1 MGTVGTAR
9 VLCPRDCL
17 ASPPPTPHTAARHG
31 RDAAPFCTHRSVGGR
46 GLGAWPGVSSHA
58 AGLQGRASP
67 CACRLGG
74 RRAARHLV
82 PQGRPACA
90 SGGEPLCSGPWGPS
104 PTRRPGQRPAGSSA
118 CHTSWQ
124 RLGCEPTPRTAPGLP
139 AVDPRPG
146 SCPGELRLGAR
157 ALLTRQPVRRAWEPL
172 RAALWAI
179 RAPTVGPSTLM
190 ALGGPQVRNGTGP
203 AAPRSGP
210 CPPEPASTRG
220 PAPASPAL
228 RAPWGGG
235 SKAGISLAP
244 TSPVSSHPAHACFR
258 ASGLDF

>member
-1 MGTVGTAR
+1 MTVTLPHVPGAAPHGASSACVLCPRSGQWKAEGTPERQLRPSRQAVVPGVPPLQGAGRWGQDGLHRGFPSWARVTFGLELFVVGTVGTAR

-17 ASPPPTPHTAARHG
+17 ASPPPTPHTAAGHG
-31 RDAAPFCTHRSVGGR
+31 RDAARFCTHRSVGGR

-90 SGGEPLCSGPWGPS
+90 SGGEPLCPGPWGPS

-139 AVDPRPG
+139 TVDPRPG
-146 SCPGELRLGAR
+146 SCPGELRPGAR
-157 ALLTRQPVRRAWEPL
+157 ALLTRRPVQRA
-172 RAALWAI
+172 
-179 RAPTVGPSTLM
+179 
-190 ALGGPQVRNGTGP
+190 
-203 AAPRSGP
+203 
-210 CPPEPASTRG
+210 
-220 PAPASPAL
+220 
-228 RAPWGGG
+228 
-235 SKAGISLAP
+235 
-244 TSPVSSHPAHACFR
+244 
-258 ASGLDF
+258 